1 MGVFDSQIAGGKRY
15 DLATFGR
22 RRANATYGDPH
33 AVDDFEQVVYA
44 IDMTP
49 MIEDDHLVPEAFIM
63 GFVKRFSDELLATLR
78 SAGATAL

>member
-33 AVDDFEQVVYA
+33 AVDDLEQAVYA
-44 IDMTP
+44 MDMTP
-49 MIEDDHLVPEAFIM
+49 LLLDDTLEPE
-63 GFVKRFSDELLATLR
+63 GFVLGFVERFAAELRAAISR
-78 SAGATAL
+78 AGR